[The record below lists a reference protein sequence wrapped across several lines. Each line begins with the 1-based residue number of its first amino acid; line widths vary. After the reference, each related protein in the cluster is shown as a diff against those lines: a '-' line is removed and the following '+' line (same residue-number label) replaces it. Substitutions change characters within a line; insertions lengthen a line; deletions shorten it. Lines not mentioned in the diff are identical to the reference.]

1 MIIVMWCILSFLKV
15 ATQFTD
21 NKKMN
26 VLMFGWE
33 FPPHISG
40 GLGTACF
47 GLTQALAKI
56 NTDILFVVPKA
67 DDHQP
72 FDGVDVISA
81 SNVPFVITVKEEY
94 FSVESEREE
103 SVVQKTGTT
112 SKIMSIK
119 IPAKLTPYF
128 APDLLLEEATIAQW
142 NYQFTKQTIG
152 SSYKKEKETK
162 LRYPFSGGYGPRLLQ
177 EVERYAEVASEIA
190 KASSFDVIHA
200 HDWLT
205 YPAGIA
211 AKKISDK
218 PLIVHVHATEYDR
231 AGESIDERVY
241 NMERKGME
249 NADCVIAV
257 SQLTK
262 NIIVSRYHIH
272 ADKVKVVHNG
282 VMPKRNNTNNSL
294 PAIGKQVITFLGRIT
309 QQKGPS
315 YFVEAAHKVLQKF
328 PNVHFIMAGSGDLL
342 PKMMRRVAA
351 LKMSSH
357 FHFTGFLTSNKVEQ
371 VWAISNAFVMPSV
384 SEPFGIAPL
393 EAMMAGVPVIIS
405 NQSGVA
411 EVVQHAIK
419 VDFWNVEALASAICN
434 LLAHKSLTNTIKS
447 KSESEIKKINWD
459 RAAKK
464 INTIYH
470 ELTTEI

>member
-1 MIIVMWCILSFLKV
+1 MK
-15 ATQFTD
+15 
-21 NKKMN
+21 

-56 NTDILFVVPKA
+56 NTNILFVVPKA

-72 FDGVDVISA
+72 FDGVNVISA
-81 SNVPFVITVKEEY
+81 SNVPFAMKIKKEYLSKELDVKE
-94 FSVESEREE
+94 SLVEKTE
-103 SVVQKTGTT
+103 SV
-112 SKIMSIK
+112 SKIVSIE
-119 IPAKLTPYF
+119 IPANLTPYF
-128 APDLLLEEATIAQW
+128 ATDMLLEEANIAQW
-142 NYQFTKQTIG
+142 NYQFTVRLSDAHYTNTRRG
-152 SSYKKEKETK
+152 VTK
-162 LRYPFSGGYGPRLLQ
+162 LCYPFSGSYGPRLFQ
-177 EVERYAEVASEIA
+177 EVERYAEMASEIA
-190 KASSFDVIHA
+190 KEYSFNVIHA

-211 AKKISDK
+211 AKKMSGK
-218 PLIVHVHATEYDR
+218 PLVVHVHATEYDR

-241 NMERKGME
+241 GMERAGME

-272 ADKVKVVHNG
+272 AGKVKVVHNG
-282 VMPKRNNTNNSL
+282 VMPRKNSAHTAL
-294 PAIGKQVITFLGRIT
+294 PFIGKQVITFLGRVT
-309 QQKGPS
+309 HQKGPS
-315 YFVEAAHKVLQKF
+315 YFVEAANKVLQKF
-328 PNVHFIMAGSGDLL
+328 PNAHFVMAGSGDLL

-371 VWAISNAFVMPSV
+371 VWAISNVFVMPSV

-411 EVVQHAIK
+411 EVVEHAIK
-419 VDFWNVEALASAICN
+419 VDFWDTEALASAICN
-434 LLAHKSLTNTIKS
+434 LLAHKSLTNTIKRRG
-447 KSESEIKKINWD
+447 ETEIKKINWH

-464 INTIYH
+464 INKIYH
-470 ELTTEI
+470 ELTSEI

>member
-1 MIIVMWCILSFLKV
+1 LKV
-15 ATQFTD
+15 ATLFISE
-21 NKKMN
+21 KKMN

-47 GLTQALAKI
+47 GLTQALAKTRT
-56 NTDILFVVPKA
+56 NILFVVPKA
-67 DDHQP
+67 DDHRP

-81 SNVPFVITVKEEY
+81 SNVPFAMTVKEEY
-94 FSVESEREE
+94 FSIESGGEE
-103 SVVQKTGTT
+103 SVIEKTETA
-112 SKIMSIK
+112 SKIVPIK
-119 IPAKLTPYF
+119 ILAKLTPYF
-128 APDLLLEEATIAQW
+128 ATDLLLEEANIVQW
-142 NYQFTKQTIG
+142 NYQFTKQTAY
-152 SSYKKEKETK
+152 SKKEKETK
-162 LRYPFSGGYGPRLLQ
+162 LRYPFSGGYGPCLLQ
-177 EVERYAEVASEIA
+177 EVERYADVAGEIA
-190 KASSFDVIHA
+190 KEYLFDVIHV

-218 PLIVHVHATEYDR
+218 PLVVHVHATEYDR
-231 AGESIDERVY
+231 AGENIDERVY
-241 NMERKGME
+241 EIEHAGME
-249 NADCVIAV
+249 HADRIIAV

-282 VMPKRNNTNNSL
+282 VMPKKNSARTAL
-294 PAIGKQVITFLGRIT
+294 PFIGKQVIAFLGRIT
-309 QQKGPS
+309 QQKGPG
-315 YFVEAAHKVLQKF
+315 YFVEAAYKVLQKF
-328 PNVHFIMAGSGDLL
+328 PDAHFVMAGSGDLL
-342 PKMMRRVAA
+342 PKMMRRVAV

-447 KSESEIKKINWD
+447 KSESEVKKINWD

-470 ELTTEI
+470 ELTTQL

>member
-1 MIIVMWCILSFLKV
+1 MIIVIKYILSFLKV

-21 NKKMN
+21 KEKMD

-47 GLTQALAKI
+47 GLTQALAKT
-56 NTDILFVVPKA
+56 NTNILFVVPKA

-112 SKIMSIK
+112 SKIVSIK

-142 NYQFTKQTIG
+142 NYQFTKQ
-152 SSYKKEKETK
+152 SADNSYKKEKQAK
-162 LRYPFSGGYGPRLLQ
+162 LRYPFSGGYGPRLLR
-177 EVERYAEVASEIA
+177 EVERYAEVAGEIA
-190 KASSFDVIHA
+190 KAYSFNIIHA

-205 YPAGIA
+205 YPAGIV
-211 AKKISDK
+211 AKKMSGK
-218 PLIVHVHATEYDR
+218 PLVVHVHATEYDR

-241 NMERKGME
+241 DMERKGME

-272 ADKVKVVHNG
+272 ADKIKVVHNG
-282 VMPKRNNTNNSL
+282 VMPKKNNTRTTL
-294 PAIGKQVITFLGRIT
+294 PFIGKQVITFLGRIT
-309 QQKGPS
+309 HQKGPS

-328 PNVHFIMAGSGDLL
+328 PNAHFVMAGSGDLL
-342 PKMMRRVAA
+342 PKMMSRVAA
-351 LKMSSH
+351 LKMSSQ

-419 VDFWNVEALASAICN
+419 IDFWNVEALASAICN

-464 INTIYH
+464 INAIYH